1 MEEYHVSVEV
11 DHSRLVPVASLGV
24 GNAGSIELTTIAPH
38 QRRAVIN
45 VYAESEQEKTPLKT
59 FDVDR
64 VPKVYGRSPRLE
76 LHVRV
81 DRLKRIH
88 LHLDVEG
95 RRYESTVLPGG
106 GMVSGT
112 SMVPATAAAVVLLA
126 LLVGA
131 YFIWSGAG
139 ALGPAT
145 EEQAEGTQ
153 ESAIARE
160 DNGGDAGSEGARA
173 EAGAGSGAGSEAE
186 SDTESASDR
195 EATAAADSSAQDE
208 AAETAE
214 EAEDGRS
221 GEATAQPSDEE
232 AAEAGAGE
240 QGAEREEAAV
250 TPEQTEWTVYFGPDS
265 AELTGDARE
274 ALREIA
280 DTLRRAEGSLRLEGH
295 CALFGT
301 EQGRE
306 RLSRARAQTVRQ
318 FLLQE
323 GLSLAEDSRVEAAAG
338 REPVTEDPDR
348 QQRNR
353 RVELSF
359 EPAQ

>member
-45 VYAESEQEKTPLKT
+45 VFAESEREKTPLKT

-95 RRYESTVLPGG
+95 KRYESTVLPGG

-112 SMVPATAAAVVLLA
+112 SMVPATAAALVLVA

-139 ALGPAT
+139 ALGPDSQ
-145 EEQAEGTQ
+145 EQAEGTQ

-160 DNGGDAGSEGARA
+160 DNGGAAGSEDAR
-173 EAGAGSGAGSEAE
+173 AGSEAESDTE

-195 EATAAADSSAQDE
+195 EATAAADSSTQEE
-208 AAETAE
+208 AAETSE
-214 EAEDGRS
+214 EPAASSEDAQS
-221 GEATAQPSDEE
+221 EAGGTAAGAE
-232 AAEAGAGE
+232 AAEAGAGH
-240 QGAEREEAAV
+240 QGAESEEAAV

-280 DTLRRAEGSLRLEGH
+280 GTLRRADGSLMLEGH

-306 RLSRARAQTVRQ
+306 RLSRARAQTVRR

-323 GLSLAEDSRVEAAAG
+323 GLSLAEDGRVEAAAG

-348 QQRNR
+348 QELNR

>member
-24 GNAGSIELTTIAPH
+24 GNAGSIELTTIAPY

-45 VYAESEQEKTPLKT
+45 VYAESEREKTPLKT

-88 LHLDVEG
+88 LNLDVEG
-95 RRYESTVLPGG
+95 TRYESTVLPGG

-112 SMVPATAAAVVLLA
+112 SMVPAAAAALVLVA

-139 ALGPAT
+139 ALGPASP
-145 EEQAEGTQ
+145 EQAERTE

-160 DNGGDAGSEGARA
+160 DTGGTATAGSEEARA
-173 EAGAGSGAGSEAE
+173 DSEAE
-186 SDTESASDR
+186 SDTESASNR
-195 EATAAADSSAQDE
+195 EATAAADRSAQEQAAEKSEE
-208 AAETAE
+208 AA

-221 GEATAQPSDEE
+221 GEAAAQTSDEE
-232 AAEAGAGE
+232 ATEAGADE
-240 QGAEREEAAV
+240 RDAESEEAAV
-250 TPEQTEWTVYFGPDS
+250 TPQQTEWTVYFGPDS

-274 ALREIA
+274 ALKEIA
-280 DTLRRAEGSLRLEGH
+280 GTLRRAEGSLMLEGH

-306 RLSRARAQTVRQ
+306 RLSRARAQTVRR

-323 GLSLAEDSRVEAAAG
+323 GLSLADDSRIEAAAG

-348 QQRNR
+348 QQLNR

-359 EPAQ
+359 ESAQ

>member
-1 MEEYHVSVEV
+1 
-11 DHSRLVPVASLGV
+11 
-24 GNAGSIELTTIAPH
+24 
-38 QRRAVIN
+38 VIN
-45 VYAESEQEKTPLKT
+45 VYAESEREKTPLKT

-95 RRYESTVLPGG
+95 KRYESTVLPGG

-112 SMVPATAAAVVLLA
+112 SMVPATAAALVLVA

-139 ALGPAT
+139 ALGPASQ
-145 EEQAEGTQ
+145 EQAEGTQ

-160 DNGGDAGSEGARA
+160 DNGGAAGSEDARA
-173 EAGAGSGAGSEAE
+173 DSEAE
-186 SDTESASDR
+186 SDTESDTEPDTESDTESVSDR
-195 EATAAADSSAQDE
+195 EATAAADSSAQE
-208 AAETAE
+208 GAAEPAE
-214 EAEDGRS
+214 EAAASSEDGQ
-221 GEATAQPSDEE
+221 GDDGGTAAAAE
-232 AAEAGAGE
+232 AAEAGADE
-240 QGAEREEAAV
+240 QDAESEEAAV

-280 DTLRRAEGSLRLEGH
+280 GTLRRAEGSLILEGH

-323 GLSLAEDSRVEAAAG
+323 DLSLAEDSRVEAAAG
-338 REPVTEDPDR
+338 REPVTEDPGR
-348 QQRNR
+348 QQLNR

-359 EPAQ
+359 EPVR